1 MSFQHGC
8 WGGNKVERRAAPC
21 TSPAWSRQLVPG
33 MWALPGRKSL
43 TCHSVAPQPS
53 PACLGH
59 DTGCSLGLD
68 KVPAWLLTPGEMD
81 LCTTTGA
88 SAAAAAKPGCLAR
101 AAPCRRA
108 ARPPQRSWQAAGGS
122 EDAGPAPLGSNY
134 LPAASSPNPL
144 TRRARS
150 RLAKQGSIRLKCE
163 VRISQKNES
172 VVIAPASLPG
182 RRSPAAAPSLSPA
195 LRPSGL
201 LPGRLRLPGFVCL
214 SGLPTGK
221 PCRTVLLGRPAKR
234 RAGRRAGGLAPAAE
248 PLPAPRSRVPAPGC
262 SPRLPGNRRHWHG
275 AVAAR
280 RGSAGAPPESLQIP
294 RRQPTRTQ

>member
-1 MSFQHGC
+1 M
-8 WGGNKVERRAAPC
+8 
-21 TSPAWSRQLVPG
+21 L
-33 MWALPGRKSL
+33 ALPGWEVSHL
-43 TCHSVAPQPS
+43 TQHGPQPS
-53 PACLGH
+53 LLCLGH
-59 DTGCSLGLD
+59 DTGGCSLGPD
-68 KVPAWLLTPGEMD
+68 KVPAWLLPPGRLD
-81 LCTTTGA
+81 LCTSSGA
-88 SAAAAAKPGCLAR
+88 SPAALPSR
-101 AAPCRRA
+101 AAWRGPRLAGGCQA
-108 ARPPQRSWQAAGGS
+108 APALLAAGGS
-122 EDAGPAPLGSNY
+122 ADAGPAPLGSNY
-134 LPAASSPNPL
+134 RPAASGPNPL

-195 LRPSGL
+195 LRPGGL

-248 PLPAPRSRVPAPGC
+248 ALPAPRCRGRAWLLAEAP
-262 SPRLPGNRRHWHG
+262 REPGRWDG
-275 AVAAR
+275 ALAAW
-280 RGSAGAPPESLQIP
+280 RGSAGTPPALVGIP
-294 RRQPTRTQ
+294 RVCDSRRTHNAAEQPGVRCEQGSSRNRDP